1 MAFFTRVNL
10 NVPVLPPEDLGTDG
24 TCSAASH
31 RKYASEPVTSA
42 HGFTNSSITRP
53 NNISGGSAL
62 PATKSGGIADRNAVN
77 VVATIANED
86 EIALSC
92 ADSKPVNVKG
102 QPAAETGVR
111 TAENGEREAPSKSAE
126 KNGNG
131 EPKRYEYVVDR
142 VLGVEV

>member
-10 NVPVLPPEDLGTDG
+10 NVPVLPPEELGTEG
-24 TCSAASH
+24 TSVASHTH

-42 HGFTNSSITRP
+42 HGFINSSSTRP
-53 NNISGGSAL
+53 NNGGNAL
-62 PATKSGGIADRNAVN
+62 PATKSGIADRNATN
-77 VVATIANED
+77 VAATITDED
-86 EIALSC
+86 EITLSN
-92 ADSKPVNVKG
+92 ADSKSVNTNG
-102 QPAAETGVR
+102 RPAAEMSTR
-111 TAENGEREAPSKSAE
+111 SSENGERESLPKSAE

>member
-24 TCSAASH
+24 TCSAVSHTH
-31 RKYASEPVTSA
+31 RKYASEPVISA
-42 HGFTNSSITRP
+42 HSFTNSSTTRP
-53 NNISGGSAL
+53 NNVSSGTAL
-62 PATKSGGIADRNAVN
+62 PTTKSGSIVDRN
-77 VVATIANED
+77 VVAIANED
-86 EIALSC
+86 EIALSN
-92 ADSKPVNVKG
+92 ADSKSINAKG
-102 QPAAETGVR
+102 RPAAETGVR
-111 TAENGEREAPSKSAE
+111 TAENGEREAPPKSAE